1 MICVR
6 EERVM
11 LTIYLILLLLSSGI
25 IMRLFGFIIGISFMI
40 IIIFTTLILI
50 FSVKKL
56 VDKTAYL

>member
-1 MICVR
+1 MICVK